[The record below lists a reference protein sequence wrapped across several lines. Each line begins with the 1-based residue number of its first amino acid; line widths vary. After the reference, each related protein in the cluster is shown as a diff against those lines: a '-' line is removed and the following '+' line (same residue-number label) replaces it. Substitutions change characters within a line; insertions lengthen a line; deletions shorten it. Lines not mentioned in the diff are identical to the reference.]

1 MNTPNPLIP
10 QGSLLEQQK
19 SKGKS
24 NLFIAVF
31 TILAIHVV
39 LFAGLLMQGCKR
51 DKQPSTTD
59 EHALGSGAGTL
70 QTDTNT
76 LATPPSLGGPIGSG
90 TFTPDTNTSVP
101 LATGSNDNPMAAM
114 PALPAVPAATT
125 SAAPVVTTAPILT
138 PSPIGEAAP
147 ATTPSASMGGKE
159 YTVVS
164 GDAFYKIAK
173 AHGVSITA
181 LAKANPGVDSRKLKV
196 GQKLTIPEAA
206 PTEAAATASA
216 PASGVAATEPAAT
229 KETAKTTKASPAG
242 TYTVKAGDTL
252 AKIAREHGTTIKAM
266 RAANSLKTD
275 QLHPGQKLKLP
286 AAKAAKATGSTP
298 ANPDKN

>member
-51 DKQPSTTD
+51 DKQPTPAEES
-59 EHALGSGAGTL
+59 ALGGGSAAL
-70 QTDTNT
+70 QPDTNT

-90 TFTPDTNTSVP
+90 TFAPDTNTSVP
-101 LATGSNDNPMAAM
+101 LATGSNDNPMAAL

-125 SAAPVVTTAPILT
+125 SSAPVMTAAPMMT
-138 PSPIGEAAP
+138 PSPMAEATPAP
-147 ATTPSASMGGKE
+147 APSASLGGKE

-173 AHGVSITA
+173 AHGISITA

-206 PTEAAATASA
+206 PTEAAATAGA

-229 KETAKTTKASPAG
+229 KETVKTAKASTAG

-252 AKIAREHGTTIKAM
+252 AKIAREHGTTIKAL

-275 QLHPGQKLKLP
+275 QIHPGQKLKLP
-286 AAKAAKATGSTP
+286 AAKTAKAAGSTP
-298 ANPDKN
+298 ANPDVN